1 MTNISLEKIDL
12 VRERTGASYE
22 VALEL
27 LSEHDGNVVEAII
40 AYEKKHREVEEYE
53 VTNNKL
59 IEKIKSL
66 IHEGNVSRITIKQN
80 GEVVLNIPVNLGIAA
95 IVLAPFLAILAGI
108 AAVASS
114 CTIVVERRKGKSKCD
129 TEETDS

>member
-59 IEKIKSL
+59 IEKIKGL